1 MDNPGE
7 ILRLC
12 RLCLVKDQVN
22 IPIFEEQGDIRQTF
36 LKIRSCLPVKVSR
49 DDKLPKKICG
59 GCSNKLDLFYEFWSS
74 TANSEKTLQS
84 WLGQEEEDDK
94 MQEITKPVEALV
106 KEESEA
112 LEDGHAHDQS
122 FDEATKDEAEAPPA
136 KRARRTAAVKA
147 QINISHDSDED
158 EDVDGAEPIT
168 KIEDESDD
176 SDGEEKDPSYTEV
189 PGTSAD
195 DQAGPSGLGKDGVE
209 APPKIAIRKS
219 PRKSKNKLTDYI
231 NEIFKESDDEDDLF
245 ETARKP
251 KKEIDDDIYPCKKCC
266 SIFLSKGDLLK
277 HRKTTHRNNRSLDV
291 QSKDEIL
298 GDVKRLYECRNCTE
312 VFPTIQELRAHK
324 KEHIKKEFVE
334 SHTYYFDAT
343 QEIYIC
349 NTCSAEFKDEVEA
362 ERHTKGHEE
371 FFECSLCS
379 DRFQSLFQLGSHLKA
394 SHNEDDNYRCPQC
407 PELKFSKPSLFMK
420 HIDTIHQKRYTYTCK
435 ECGKGFHSKS
445 LCREHMNIHLGVKP
459 FNCIVCG
466 ALFTYSKSVV
476 THQLK
481 AHRVEILGESHRT
494 ECSFCR
500 NRFVSIASLER
511 HVQQVHATPKAPKG
525 KIHLCDYCGMGFAKK
540 NKMVVHQRVHTGV
553 KPYPCRYCDKC
564 FSKSGERNCHERIHT
579 GERPYS
585 CKYCGKAF
593 RQSAPFKVHIRT
605 HTGERPYVCDLCRK
619 GFTTNQ
625 GLKLHRKRCT
635 SID

>member
-209 APPKIAIRKS
+209 APNTYETILKLFTGTENTHLSDTNGIFRCGDCILDFPFKPNLVKHIRKKH
-219 PRKSKNKLTDYI
+219 PGKSY
-231 NEIFKESDDEDDLF
+231 FKCKGCRRDFDE
-245 ETARKP
+245 
-251 KKEIDDDIYPCKKCC
+251 
-266 SIFLSKGDLLK
+266 
-277 HRKTTHRNNRSLDV
+277 
-291 QSKDEIL
+291 
-298 GDVKRLYECRNCTE
+298 E
-312 VFPTIQELRAHK
+312 VYFFSRAHLSFHMEQVHESEEK
-324 KEHIKKEFVE
+324 KSEANNPVTCFICDRELKSLEGLKSHLIYHHI
-334 SHTYYFDAT
+334 SQHLM
-343 QEIYIC
+343 ICYIC
-349 NTCSAEFKDEVEA
+349 NKTCKNTMHLKGHIWKEHCEKMLYLCGTCGQSCSSKGCLNDHIVEDHYINRKIKCKLCRPLNIHTMFVDEMFLRGHLIASHSPQQLSKTSKEHLPHSTEFVCGECGQVMESLARIKLHIYLDHYTPWSKHLSCEHCKHHIRWYFVSTAALEKHISNDHPQLVNRNEDNGLGVDLALADEVVPLS
-362 ERHTKGHEE
+362 ERDVEGVASFDDVHDGEE
-371 FFECSLCS
+371 EVLILTIEDTEEESE
-379 DRFQSLFQLGSHLKA
+379 
-394 SHNEDDNYRCPQC
+394 NEEDAVVD
-407 PELKFSKPSLFMK
+407 EDFTVED
-420 HIDTIHQKRYTYTCK
+420 IGDCK
-435 ECGKGFHSKS
+435 EDSVDSTEKLSNDH
-445 LCREHMNIHLGVKP
+445 VKIEW
-459 FNCIVCG
+459 IVDNNFEKN
-466 ALFTYSKSVV
+466 L
-476 THQLK
+476 
-481 AHRVEILGESHRT
+481 RT
-494 ECSFCR
+494 
-500 NRFVSIASLER
+500 
-511 HVQQVHATPKAPKG
+511 
-525 KIHLCDYCGMGFAKK
+525 GFACVDDE
-540 NKMVVHQRVHTGV
+540 NTES
-553 KPYPCRYCDKC
+553 DNI
-564 FSKSGERNCHERIHT
+564 S
-579 GERPYS
+579 
-585 CKYCGKAF
+585 
-593 RQSAPFKVHIRT
+593 
-605 HTGERPYVCDLCRK
+605 LWK
-619 GFTTNQ
+619 G
-625 GLKLHRKRCT
+625 
-635 SID
+635 